1 MKTSFGKSSITALLC
16 AGTALTSLA
25 ALPALAQ
32 QAPAQETASESILGE
47 IVVTARRRAESLQDV
62 PVSIS
67 AFTAEQLENAGTPDI
82 TALTKTTPN
91 LTMQVARGSNSTLIA
106 FIRGVGQQDP
116 LWGFEP
122 GVGLYVDDVY
132 IARPQGAVLDIFDV
146 ERIEVLR
153 GPQGTLY
160 GRNTIGG
167 AVKYVTKKIDD
178 EPHMKAKVQVGSYK
192 QTDLILSGS
201 APVTE
206 TVGVSGAVA
215 LYRRDG
221 FGKNLNT
228 GAEHYDKDVSAGRL
242 SVEFTPNEDVF
253 IRVAADKTVDDS
265 NPRHGYRLLATTG
278 FPVLG
283 DVYDTRAGL
292 TGKQKVKNQGAS
304 LTAEFN
310 VNDEVTVKSITAYR
324 DGRSDTVIDFD
335 NLPAKI
341 LDIPAYYEDDQLS
354 QELQLV
360 YEGERLKGV
369 AGLYY
374 MDAHAE
380 GAFDTIIGN
389 ANLTTL
395 TSGAVDT
402 KSYAAFADFSY
413 ELTDQVKASVGA
425 RYTSDKKEGTVY
437 RANFAGLTSPPFGG
451 TARNPTL
458 IRSDY
463 TNERT
468 FDEFTPR
475 VSLTYEA
482 TSDFTLYASYG
493 RGFKSGGFDMRGDVI
508 LTPDT
513 AKGYNPE
520 LVDTY
525 EVGSKSRFWD
535 GRATLNLAAFY
546 SDYKGQQVTT
556 QVPSGATIASFVDNV
571 GSSTI
576 KGLEAEGLIA
586 VTDELTANFAIGY
599 IDAEFKKF
607 LRYNLTSRVY
617 ENIANTAVFQNT
629 PKWTANFGLTY
640 VHDMGDGGTLTLS
653 GNAAHRSAFSMF
665 EFPNPV
671 LDQDGYTLYDL
682 SAVWTAASDNW
693 SVGLHGKNLGDKKYR
708 VGGYN
713 FPGALLADSV
723 IGYYGPPRT
732 VTATVEYR
740 F

>member
-292 TGKQKVKNQGAS
+292 IGKQKVKNQGAS

-310 VNDEVTVKSITAYR
+310 VNDEVMVKSITAYR

-458 IRSDY
+458 IRSNY

-576 KGLEAEGLIA
+576 KGLEAEGLLA

-629 PKWTANFGLTY
+629 PKWTANIGLTY

>member
-1 MKTSFGKSSITALLC
+1 MKSLVKSATAILC

-25 ALPALAQ
+25 ALPAMA
-32 QAPAQETASESILGE
+32 QAPAQETASEPMLGE
-47 IVVTARRRAESLQDV
+47 IVVTARRRAENLQDV

-67 AFTAEQLENAGTPDI
+67 AFTAEQLELVGTPDI

-132 IARPQGAVLDIFDV
+132 VARPQGAVLDIFDI

-167 AVKYVTKKIDD
+167 AVKYVTKRIDD

-221 FGKNLNT
+221 YGKNLTT
-228 GAEHYDKDVSAGRL
+228 GQEHYDKDVSAGRL
-242 SVEFTPNEDVF
+242 SVEFKPNEDLFV
-253 IRVAADKTVDDS
+253 RVAADKTIDDS
-265 NPRHGYRLLATTG
+265 NPRHGYRLVATPTV
-278 FPVLG
+278 PVLG
-283 DVYDTRAGL
+283 DVYDTNAGL

-304 LTAEFN
+304 LTAEYN
-310 VNDEVTVKSITAYR
+310 VSDDVMLKSITAYR

-380 GAFDTIIGN
+380 GAFDTILAL

-395 TSGAVDT
+395 TSGSVDT
-402 KSYAAFADFSY
+402 KSYAAFADFTY
-413 ELTDQVKASVGA
+413 ELTDQFKASVGA

-437 RANFAGLTSPPFGG
+437 RVNYAGLTSPLFGG
-451 TARNPTL
+451 TPRNPTL
-458 IRSDY
+458 IRSNY
-463 TNERT
+463 TNKRT

-475 VSLTYEA
+475 VSLTYEPDR
-482 TSDFTLYASYG
+482 DFTLYASYG

-508 LTPDT
+508 STPDT
-513 AKGYNPE
+513 ANGYDPE

-556 QVPSGATIASFVDNV
+556 QVPSGTTVVSFVDNV

-576 KGLEAEGLIA
+576 KGLEAEGMLAI
-586 VTDELTANFAIGY
+586 TDELTANFAVGY
-599 IDAEFKKF
+599 IDAEFKQF
-607 LRYNLTSRVY
+607 LRYNLTTRVY
-617 ENIANTAVFQNT
+617 DNIANQAVFQNT
-629 PKWTANFGLTY
+629 PRWTGNLGLSY
-640 VHDMGDGGTLTLS
+640 AHDLGDGGTLTFTGS
-653 GNAAHRSAFSMF
+653 AAYRSSFSLF
-665 EFPNPV
+665 EFPNAA
-671 LDQDGYTLYDL
+671 LDQRSYTLYDL

-693 SVGLHGKNLGDKKYR
+693 SVGVHGKNLGNKKYR

-713 FPGALLADSV
+713 FPGALFGDSI

>member
-1 MKTSFGKSSITALLC
+1 MKKSFGKSSITALLC

-67 AFTAEQLENAGTPDI
+67 AFTAEQLENAGTQDI
-82 TALTKTTPN
+82 TSLTKTTPN

-132 IARPQGAVLDIFDV
+132 VARPQGAVLDIFDI

-167 AVKYVTKKIDD
+167 AVKYVTKRIDD

-206 TVGVSGAVA
+206 NVGVSGAVA

-221 FGKNLNT
+221 FGKNLTT
-228 GAEHYDKDVSAGRL
+228 GQEHYDKDVSAGRL
-242 SVEFTPNEDVF
+242 SVEFKPNEDLF

-265 NPRHGYRLLATTG
+265 NPRHGYRLFATPTV
-278 FPVLG
+278 PVL
-283 DVYDTRAGL
+283 DSVYDTRAGL
-292 TGKQKVKNQGAS
+292 TGKQKVKNEGVS
-304 LTAEFN
+304 GTIEYN
-310 VNDEVTVKSITAYR
+310 VNDSVTVKSITAYR

-341 LDIPAYYEDDQLS
+341 LDIPAYYEDDQFS
-354 QELQLV
+354 EELQLV
-360 YEGERLKGV
+360 YEGDRLKGV

-380 GAFDTIIGN
+380 GAFDTILAL

-395 TSGAVDT
+395 TSGSVDT
-402 KSYAAFADFSY
+402 KSYAAFADFTY

-425 RYTSDKKEGTVY
+425 RYTSDKKTGTVY
-437 RANFAGLTSPPFGG
+437 RVNYAGLTSPLFGG
-451 TARNPTL
+451 AARNPTL
-458 IRSDY
+458 IRSNY
-463 TNERT
+463 TNQRT

-475 VSLTYEA
+475 VSLTYEP
-482 TSDFTLYASYG
+482 TRDFTLYASYG

-508 LTPDT
+508 STPDT
-513 AKGYNPE
+513 ANGYDPE

-525 EVGSKSRFWD
+525 EVGSKSRFLD

-556 QVPSGATIASFVDNV
+556 QVPSGTTVVSFVDNV

-576 KGLEAEGLIA
+576 KGLEAEGLLA

-599 IDAEFKKF
+599 IDAEFNKF
-607 LRYNLTSRVY
+607 LRYNLTSKVY
-617 ENIANTAVFQNT
+617 DNIANTAVFQNT

-640 VHDMGDGGTLTLS
+640 AHDMGDAGTLTLT
-653 GNAAHRSAFSMF
+653 GNAAHRSAFSLF
-665 EFPNPV
+665 EFPNPL

-693 SVGLHGKNLGDKKYR
+693 SVGLHGKNLGNKKYR

-713 FPGALLADSV
+713 FPGALFGDSI
-723 IGYYGPPRT
+723 IGYYGAPRT

>member
-25 ALPALAQ
+25 ALPAMAQ

-132 IARPQGAVLDIFDV
+132 VARPQGAVLDIFDV

-221 FGKNLNT
+221 FGKNLTT
-228 GAEHYDKDVSAGRL
+228 GQEHYDKDVSAGRL

-265 NPRHGYRLLATTG
+265 NPRHGARLLPTTG

-283 DVYDTRAGL
+283 SVYDTRAGL

-310 VNDEVTVKSITAYR
+310 VNDDLMVKSITAYR

-380 GAFDTIIGN
+380 GAFDTIIAN

-437 RANFAGLTSPPFGG
+437 RVNYAGLTSPLFGG

-458 IRSDY
+458 IRSNY

-468 FDEFTPR
+468 FNEFTPR

-482 TSDFTLYASYG
+482 TSDLTLYASYG

-513 AKGYNPE
+513 ANGYDPE

-576 KGLEAEGLIA
+576 KGLEAEGLLAI
-586 VTDELTANFAIGY
+586 TDELTANFAIGY
-599 IDAEFKKF
+599 IDAEFNKF
-607 LRYNLTSRVY
+607 LRYNLTTRQY
-617 ENIANTAVFQNT
+617 DNIANTAVFQNT

-640 VHDMGDGGTLTLS
+640 VHDMGEGGILTLS

-665 EFPNPV
+665 EFPNPT
-671 LDQDGYTLYDL
+671 LDQAGYTLYDL
-682 SAVWTAASDNW
+682 SAVWTAESNNW

-732 VTATVEYR
+732 VTATLEYR

>member
-1 MKTSFGKSSITALLC
+1 MKSFGKSASALLC
-16 AGTALTSLA
+16 AGTALATLPLLS
-25 ALPALAQ
+25 LPAMAQ
-32 QAPAQETASESILGE
+32 AQSQETAGEFTLGE
-47 IVVTARRRAESLQDV
+47 IVVTARRRAESLRDV

-67 AFTAEQLENAGTPDI
+67 AFTAEQMEMQGTPDI
-82 TALTKTTPN
+82 TSLTKTTPN

-132 IARPQGAVLDIFDV
+132 IARPQGAVLDIFDI

-167 AVKYVTKKIDD
+167 AVKYVTRRIDD
-178 EPHMKAKVQVGSYK
+178 EPHMKVKAQVGSYK
-192 QTDLILSGS
+192 QTDLIISGS
-201 APVTE
+201 SPVTE

-221 FGKNLNT
+221 YGKNLTT
-228 GAEHYDKDVSAGRL
+228 GKEHYDKDVSAGRL
-242 SVEFTPNEDVF
+242 SVEFKPNEDLF

-265 NPRHGYRLLATTG
+265 NPRHGYRLLPTAG
-278 FPVLG
+278 FPVL
-283 DVYDTRAGL
+283 DSVYDTQAGL
-292 TGKQKVKNQGAS
+292 TGKQKVKNQGVS
-304 LTAEFN
+304 GIIEYRTS
-310 VNDEVTVKSITAYR
+310 DSVTLKSITAYR

-335 NLPAKI
+335 NLPGKI
-341 LDIPAYYEDDQLS
+341 LDIPAYYEDDQFS

-380 GAFDTIIGN
+380 GAFDTIVGL

-395 TSGAVDT
+395 TAGAVDT
-402 KSYAAFADFSY
+402 KSYAAFADFTY
-413 ELTDQVKASVGA
+413 EITDQFKASVGA
-425 RYTSDKKEGTVY
+425 RYTSDKKTGSVY
-437 RANFAGLTSPPFGG
+437 RVNYDGLTSPLFGG
-451 TARNPTL
+451 TPRNPTL

-463 TNERT
+463 TNSRT

-475 VSLTYEA
+475 VSLTYQPDR
-482 TSDFTLYASYG
+482 DFTLYASYS
-493 RGFKSGGFDMRGDVI
+493 RGFKSGGFDMRGDAI

-513 AKGYNPE
+513 VNGYNPE
-520 LVDTY
+520 LVDSY
-525 EVGSKSRFWD
+525 EIGSKSRFWD

-556 QVPSGATIASFVDNV
+556 QVPAGASIASFVDNV
-571 GSSTI
+571 GSSSI
-576 KGLEAEGLIA
+576 KGLEAEGMLA
-586 VTDELTANFAIGY
+586 VTDNLTANVVVGY
-599 IDAEFKKF
+599 ISAEFDTF
-607 LRYNLTSRVY
+607 LRYNLATGQY
-617 ENIANTAVFQNT
+617 DNIANQAVFQNT
-629 PKWTANFGLTY
+629 PKWTASFGLTY
-640 VHDMGDGGTLTLS
+640 THDMGDAGLLTLT
-653 GNAAHRSAFSMF
+653 GAAAHRSAFSMF
-665 EFPNPV
+665 EFPNPA
-671 LDQDGYTLYDL
+671 LDQDGYTLFDL

-693 SVGLHGKNLGDKKYR
+693 SVGVHGKNLGNKKYR

-713 FPGALLADSV
+713 FPGALFADSI

>member
-1 MKTSFGKSSITALLC
+1 MFGKSISAMLC
-16 AGTALTSLA
+16 AGTALTSLGA
-25 ALPALAQ
+25 LALPAA
-32 QAPAQETASESILGE
+32 AQEQNQEAAQPGVLGE

-67 AFTAEQLENAGTPDI
+67 AFTAEQLENVGTPDI

-132 IARPQGAVLDIFDV
+132 IARPQGAVLDIFDI

-178 EPHMKAKVQVGSYK
+178 EPHMKAKLQVGSYK

-201 APVTE
+201 SPVSE

-221 FGKNLNT
+221 YGKNRTT
-228 GAEHYDKDVSAGRL
+228 GQEQYDKDVNAGRL
-242 SVEFTPNEDVF
+242 SIEFKPNEDVF
-253 IRVAADKTVDDS
+253 IRVAADKTVDNS
-265 NPRHGYRLLATTG
+265 NPRHGHRLYATATV
-278 FPVLG
+278 PVLD
-283 DVYDTRAGL
+283 DVYDTQAGL
-292 TGKQKVKNQGAS
+292 TGKQKVKNEGAS
-304 LTAEFN
+304 LTAEYN
-310 VNDEVTVKSITAYR
+310 VSDSVTLKSITAYR

-341 LDIPAYYEDDQLS
+341 LDVPAYYKDDQFS
-354 QELQLV
+354 EELQLV
-360 YEGERLKGV
+360 YEGERFKGV

-380 GAFDTIIGN
+380 GAFDTTL
-389 ANLTTL
+389 ALASLTVL
-395 TSGAVDT
+395 TSGSVDT
-402 KSYAAFADFSY
+402 KSYAAFADFTY

-425 RYTSDKKEGTVY
+425 RYTSDDKTGTVY
-437 RANFAGLTSPPFGG
+437 RANYAGLVSPLFGG
-451 TARNPTL
+451 TP
-458 IRSDY
+458 RSASLVRTNY
-463 TNERT
+463 TNSRT
-468 FDEFTPR
+468 FSEFTPR
-475 VSLTYEA
+475 VSLTYEPDR
-482 TSDFTLYASYG
+482 DFTLYASYG
-493 RGFKSGGFDMRGDVI
+493 RGFKSGGFDMRGDAI
-508 LTPDT
+508 FTPDT
-513 AKGYNPE
+513 VNGYDPE
-520 LVDTY
+520 LVDSY
-525 EVGSKSRFWD
+525 EIGSKSRFFD

-556 QVPSGATIASFVDNV
+556 QVPATNGIASFVDNV

-576 KGLEAEGLIA
+576 KGLEAEGVVAI
-586 VTDELTANFAIGY
+586 TDNLTANFSVGY
-599 IDAEFKKF
+599 INAKFNEF
-607 LRYNLTSRVY
+607 LRYNLTTKVY
-617 ENIANTAVFQNT
+617 DNIANTAVFQNT
-629 PKWTANFGLTY
+629 PKWTSNVGLTY
-640 VHDMGDGGTLTLS
+640 THDMGDSGIITLTGS
-653 GNAAHRSAFSMF
+653 AAHRSDFSMF
-665 EFPNPV
+665 EFANPI
-671 LDQDGYTLYDL
+671 LDQKGYTLYDL
-682 SAVWTAASDNW
+682 SGVWTAASDNW
-693 SVGLHGKNLGDKKYR
+693 SVGIHGKNLGNKKYR

-713 FPGALLADSV
+713 FPGALYGDSI